1 MKEEEGRG
9 KQTSSGPPSEFQ
21 PGHTRYVPRDWAECL
36 GPHSGIS
43 LASRRRQEP
52 SIIQGLL
59 TNGLQQRH
67 KLDTE
72 TKLNAGQRDQL
83 KMRVYSIPDTEKSRS
98 TGNVH
103 PGKPESI

>member
-1 MKEEEGRG
+1 MPRTPLRDLTGLKEKTG
-9 KQTSSGPPSEFQ
+9 T
-21 PGHTRYVPRDWAECL
+21 
-36 GPHSGIS
+36 
-43 LASRRRQEP
+43 